1 MQIYKIVLTGGP
13 CAGKTTTLNA
23 VSKYLKEK
31 QIPVVTVPETA
42 TELII
47 NGMTPNA
54 ENIYG
59 FQNLVLKR
67 QLAKEKDAL
76 EYVQKNFAN
85 YDKCVIIYD
94 RGICDNAAYLN
105 DPKDFQKL
113 LSENGLNETWVL
125 DDYDLVLDLLSL
137 AVCKKE
143 AYNLN
148 NVARTETA
156 EQAAIIDT
164 KTSNAWAK
172 HHNLKLL
179 SSKVS
184 LEEQI
189 KTVIDYI
196 NNLLNENENQEKVRY
211 LVNVSKS
218 NLNIYQ
224 NNESIKAI
232 EFHFGVGL
240 PDNYHFVIT
249 KRANYYCYILEIY
262 QEIDNKRITIIRK
275 NIDYDKFNYMQSNY
289 QYLKYDKSEK
299 YFVANQTLYKLI
311 WFEDKVFIEIQNN
324 TASKEYILPEG
335 IVIYHNED
343 IEIQNHADDIRNYV
357 KKLILKK

>member
-13 CAGKTTTLNA
+13 CAGKTTILNA
-23 VSKYLKEK
+23 VSKYLKQK

-47 NGMTPNA
+47 NGMTPND
-54 ENIYG
+54 ENMYD
-59 FQNLVLKR
+59 FQSLVMKR
-67 QLAKEKDAL
+67 QLIKEKDAL
-76 EYVQKNFAN
+76 QYVQKNFAN
-85 YDKCVIIYD
+85 YNKCVIIYD
-94 RGICDNAAYLN
+94 RGICDSAAYLN
-105 DPKDFQKL
+105 DHKDFQKL

-125 DDYDLVLDLLSL
+125 DNYDLVLDLLSL

-143 AYNLN
+143 TYNLSN
-148 NVARTETA
+148 EVRTEA
-156 EQAAIIDT
+156 VEQAAILDN

-179 SSKVS
+179 SSEVS
-184 LEEQI
+184 IEEEAN
-189 KTVIDYI
+189 TVIGYI

-218 NLNIYQ
+218 NLNTYQ
-224 NNESIKAI
+224 NIESIKVREI
-232 EFHFGVGL
+232 HFSVGL

-249 KRANYYCYILEIY
+249 NRVNYYQHRYILEIY

-275 NIDYDKFNYMQSNY
+275 NIDYDKFDYILNHY
-289 QYLKYDKSEK
+289 QYLKYDKLEK
-299 YFVANQTLYKLI
+299 YFIANQTLYKLSYY
-311 WFEDKVFIEIQNN
+311 EDKVFLEIQNN

-343 IEIQNHADDIRNYV
+343 IEIQNNTDDIRNYV
-357 KKLILKK
+357 KKLIK